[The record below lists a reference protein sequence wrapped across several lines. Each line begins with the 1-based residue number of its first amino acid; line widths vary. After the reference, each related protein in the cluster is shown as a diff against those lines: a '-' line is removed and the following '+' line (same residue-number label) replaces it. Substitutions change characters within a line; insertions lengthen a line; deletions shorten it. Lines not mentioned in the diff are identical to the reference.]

1 MRRHPMLAN
10 VVTAERVSTTMFE
23 VTQRL
28 ADSLDLGR
36 GRMSGETFKAC
47 ALGVGAVLADIMYE
61 VLYPV
66 FAMHP
71 SLEPKGWK

>member
-1 MRRHPMLAN
+1 
-10 VVTAERVSTTMFE
+10 
-23 VTQRL
+23 
-28 ADSLDLGR
+28 
-36 GRMSGETFKAC
+36 MSGETFKAC